1 VASAPRSARGR
12 GGAFVS
18 GERKSYCIFQFDL
31 IVAHGRVHLGS
42 DVNQGL
48 VTGPRLR
55 FSAIRALAPGIA
67 TVQTG
72 TTPGVAVT
80 PATLD
85 ATFVVDSVRGRRGAR
100 SAAARDEMSLQPRAN
115 APISGSSSMRP
126 FASHQVLVIES
137 DPWLQHAVA
146 RWIEGAGFECLPVG
160 AADEALALAQEEE
173 ADVAIVSGVV
183 DAWTPAHL
191 AHALQSRDADLPV
204 IVVRP
209 SGETARGFRGRRGAV
224 EEIEA
229 PLTRGS
235 VMRAVHR
242 ALEWRDASADD
253 RARYR
258 ELERSVF
265 SQAALMRDAC
275 HSEPCNEASLTSAF
289 TAFLDRRLPGAAGH
303 AARTRVVALELA
315 MAIGMDD
322 AARHVVG
329 QAATLHELGLALL
342 PQPLR
347 QPAETLTG
355 LDRVLALRHP
365 DVVFELLSSM
375 PGQAEAAAVVRASH
389 ERFDGAGHPRGL
401 SGLEI
406 PMGARLIAVA
416 CAVDRIATGDA
427 GRPGLTAPAAQA
439 ALTALAGT
447 ALDPDLV
454 RVWAG
459 QGERQLAAH

>member
-1 VASAPRSARGR
+1 
-12 GGAFVS
+12 
-18 GERKSYCIFQFDL
+18 
-31 IVAHGRVHLGS
+31 
-42 DVNQGL
+42 
-48 VTGPRLR
+48 
-55 FSAIRALAPGIA
+55 
-67 TVQTG
+67 
-72 TTPGVAVT
+72 
-80 PATLD
+80 
-85 ATFVVDSVRGRRGAR
+85 
-100 SAAARDEMSLQPRAN
+100 
-115 APISGSSSMRP
+115 MRP
-126 FASHQVLVIES
+126 SASHQVLVVES

-173 ADVAIVSGVV
+173 ADVAIVSGAM

-191 AHALQSRDADLPV
+191 ALALQSRDADLPV

-235 VMRAVHR
+235 VMSAVYR
-242 ALEWRDASADD
+242 ALEWRDASADE

-258 ELERSVF
+258 ELERSVL
-265 SQAALMRDAC
+265 SQAAMVRDAC
-275 HSEPCNEASLTSAF
+275 HSEPCTEAGLTSAF
-289 TAFLDRRLPGAAGH
+289 TAFLDRRLPGAASH
-303 AARTRVVALELA
+303 AARTRTVALDLA
-315 MAIGMDD
+315 RAIGMDD
-322 AARHVVG
+322 AACHVVG

-365 DVVFELLSSM
+365 DVVFELLASM
-375 PGQAEAAAVVRASH
+375 PGLTDAAQVVRAAH

-406 PMGARLIAVA
+406 PMGARLVAVA
-416 CAVDRIATGDA
+416 CAIDRIATGEA
-427 GRPGLTAPAAQA
+427 GQPGLAGPAAQT
-439 ALTALAGT
+439 ALAGLAGT
-447 ALDPDLV
+447 ALDPALV
-454 RVWAG
+454 RVWAH
-459 QGERQLAAH
+459 RADRALAAP

>member
-1 VASAPRSARGR
+1 
-12 GGAFVS
+12 
-18 GERKSYCIFQFDL
+18 
-31 IVAHGRVHLGS
+31 
-42 DVNQGL
+42 
-48 VTGPRLR
+48 
-55 FSAIRALAPGIA
+55 
-67 TVQTG
+67 
-72 TTPGVAVT
+72 
-80 PATLD
+80 
-85 ATFVVDSVRGRRGAR
+85 
-100 SAAARDEMSLQPRAN
+100 
-115 APISGSSSMRP
+115 MRP
-126 FASHQVLVIES
+126 FASHQVLVVES
-137 DPWLQHAVA
+137 DPRLQHAVA
-146 RWIEGAGFECLPVG
+146 RWIEGAGFDCLPVS

-173 ADVAIVSGVV
+173 ADVAIVSGAI

-209 SGETARGFRGRRGAV
+209 GGETAGGFRGRRGAV

-235 VMRAVHR
+235 VMGAVHR

-265 SQAALMRDAC
+265 SQAALVRDAC
-275 HSEPCNEASLTSAF
+275 HSEPCTEAGLTSAF
-289 TAFLDRRLPGAAGH
+289 TAFLERRLPGAAGH

-315 MAIGMDD
+315 TAIGMDD

-355 LDRVLALRHP
+355 LARGLALRHP

-375 PGQAEAAAVVRASH
+375 PGLADAAAIVRASH

-406 PMGARLIAVA
+406 PMGARLVAVA
-416 CAVDRIATGDA
+416 CAVDRIHTGEA
-427 GRPGLTAPAAQA
+427 GRPGLTGPAAQA
-439 ALTALAGT
+439 ALAVQAGT

-454 RVWAG
+454 RVWTSQAD
-459 QGERQLAAH
+459 RVLAAR

>member
-1 VASAPRSARGR
+1 
-12 GGAFVS
+12 
-18 GERKSYCIFQFDL
+18 
-31 IVAHGRVHLGS
+31 
-42 DVNQGL
+42 
-48 VTGPRLR
+48 
-55 FSAIRALAPGIA
+55 
-67 TVQTG
+67 
-72 TTPGVAVT
+72 
-80 PATLD
+80 
-85 ATFVVDSVRGRRGAR
+85 
-100 SAAARDEMSLQPRAN
+100 
-115 APISGSSSMRP
+115 MRP
-126 FASHQVLVIES
+126 FGSHQVLVVES
-137 DPWLQHAVA
+137 DPWIQHAVA
-146 RWIEGAGFECLPVG
+146 RWIEGAGFECLPVS
-160 AADEALALAQEEE
+160 APDEALALAEEEE
-173 ADVAIVSGVV
+173 ADVAIVSGSI

-229 PLTRGS
+229 PLTRGA

-258 ELERSVF
+258 ELERAVVA
-265 SQAALMRDAC
+265 QAALVREAC
-275 HSEPCNEASLTSAF
+275 QSELCTEAGLTSAF

-303 AARTRVVALELA
+303 AARTRGIALDLA
-315 MAIGMDD
+315 RAIGMDEG
-322 AARHVVG
+322 ACHVVA

-365 DVVFELLSSM
+365 DVVFELLSVM
-375 PGQAEAAAVVRASH
+375 PGLHDASAIVRASH

-406 PMGARLIAVA
+406 PMGARLVAVA
-416 CAVDRIATGDA
+416 CAVDRIATGEA
-427 GRPGLTAPAAQA
+427 GRPGVAGAAADA
-439 ALTALAGT
+439 ALAALAGS

-459 QGERQLAAH
+459 HADRALAAR

>member
-1 VASAPRSARGR
+1 MA
-12 GGAFVS
+12 
-18 GERKSYCIFQFDL
+18 
-31 IVAHGRVHLGS
+31 
-42 DVNQGL
+42 
-48 VTGPRLR
+48 
-55 FSAIRALAPGIA
+55 
-67 TVQTG
+67 
-72 TTPGVAVT
+72 
-80 PATLD
+80 
-85 ATFVVDSVRGRRGAR
+85 
-100 SAAARDEMSLQPRAN
+100 LQPGAI

-126 FASHQVLVIES
+126 FASHHVLVVEP

-173 ADVAIVSGVV
+173 ADVAIVSGVL

-191 AHALQSRDADLPV
+191 AHALQARDADLPV

-235 VMRAVHR
+235 VMSAVHR
-242 ALEWRDASADD
+242 ALEWRDASAED

-258 ELERSVF
+258 ELERSVL
-265 SQAALMRDAC
+265 SQAALVRDAC
-275 HSEPCNEASLTSAF
+275 HSEPCTEAGLTSAF
-289 TAFLDRRLPGAAGH
+289 TALLDRRLPGAAGH
-303 AARTRVVALELA
+303 AARTRVVALDLA
-315 MAIGMDD
+315 AAIGMDE
-322 AARHVVG
+322 AACHVVA

-365 DVVFELLSSM
+365 DVLFELLSSI
-375 PGQAEAAAVVRASH
+375 PGLAEAATIVRAAH

-406 PMGARLIAVA
+406 PMGARLVAVA
-416 CAVDRIATGDA
+416 CAVDRLAAGAA
-427 GRPGLTAPAAQA
+427 GRPGVAESAGHA
-439 ALTALAGT
+439 ALAALAGT

-454 RVWAG
+454 RVWAS
-459 QGERQLAAH
+459 QADRALAAG

>member
-1 VASAPRSARGR
+1 
-12 GGAFVS
+12 
-18 GERKSYCIFQFDL
+18 
-31 IVAHGRVHLGS
+31 
-42 DVNQGL
+42 
-48 VTGPRLR
+48 
-55 FSAIRALAPGIA
+55 
-67 TVQTG
+67 
-72 TTPGVAVT
+72 
-80 PATLD
+80 
-85 ATFVVDSVRGRRGAR
+85 
-100 SAAARDEMSLQPRAN
+100 
-115 APISGSSSMRP
+115 MRP
-126 FASHQVLVIES
+126 FASHQVLVVEP
-137 DPWLQHAVA
+137 DPWLQRAVT
-146 RWIEGAGFECLPVG
+146 RWIEGAGFECLPVS

-173 ADVAIVSGVV
+173 ADVAIVSGAI

-235 VMRAVHR
+235 VMGAVHR
-242 ALEWRDASADD
+242 AFEWRDASADD

-265 SQAALMRDAC
+265 SQAALVRDAC
-275 HSEPCNEASLTSAF
+275 HSEPCTEAGLTSAF
-289 TAFLDRRLPGAAGH
+289 TAFLERRLPGLAGH
-303 AARTRVVALELA
+303 AARTRAVALELA
-315 MAIGMDD
+315 RAIGMD
-322 AARHVVG
+322 AAACHVVG

-342 PQPLR
+342 PQSLR

-355 LDRVLALRHP
+355 LNRGLALRHP

-375 PGQAEAAAVVRASH
+375 PGLADAATVVRAAH

-406 PMGARLIAVA
+406 PMGARLVAVA
-416 CAVDRIATGDA
+416 CAVDRIQTGEA
-427 GRPGLTAPAAQA
+427 GRPGLTGPAAHA
-439 ALTALAGT
+439 ALAVQAGT

-454 RVWAG
+454 RVWTSQAD
-459 QGERQLAAH
+459 RALAAR

>member
-1 VASAPRSARGR
+1 
-12 GGAFVS
+12 
-18 GERKSYCIFQFDL
+18 
-31 IVAHGRVHLGS
+31 
-42 DVNQGL
+42 
-48 VTGPRLR
+48 
-55 FSAIRALAPGIA
+55 
-67 TVQTG
+67 
-72 TTPGVAVT
+72 
-80 PATLD
+80 
-85 ATFVVDSVRGRRGAR
+85 
-100 SAAARDEMSLQPRAN
+100 
-115 APISGSSSMRP
+115 MRP
-126 FASHQVLVIES
+126 AASHQVLVVES

-146 RWIEGAGFECLPVG
+146 RWIEGAGFDCLPVS

-173 ADVAIVSGVV
+173 ADVAIVSGAM
-183 DAWTPAHL
+183 DDWTPAHL
-191 AHALQSRDADLPV
+191 ALALQSRDADLPV

-209 SGETARGFRGRRGAV
+209 SGETPRGFRGRRGAV

-235 VMRAVHR
+235 VMSAVHR
-242 ALEWRDASADD
+242 ALEWRDASADE

-258 ELERSVF
+258 ELERSVL
-265 SQAALMRDAC
+265 SQAAMVRDAC
-275 HSEPCNEASLTSAF
+275 HSEPCTEAGLTSAF
-289 TAFLDRRLPGAAGH
+289 TAFLDRRLPGSAGH
-303 AARTRVVALELA
+303 AARTREVALELA
-315 MAIGMDD
+315 QAIGMDA

-365 DVVFELLSSM
+365 DVVFELLASM
-375 PGQAEAAAVVRASH
+375 PGLADAAQVVRAAH

-406 PMGARLIAVA
+406 PMGARLVAVA
-416 CAVDRIATGDA
+416 CAVDRIATGEA
-427 GRPGLTAPAAQA
+427 GQPASTGASAQTA

-459 QGERQLAAH
+459 RADRALAAR